1 MKKLYAIY
9 FSATGTTQK
18 CVGKVCD
25 GLGVKPVSELNLAD
39 NLKVELPEF
48 MAGDVVVVGV
58 PVYGGRVPT
67 VVADSISHLKGTG
80 AAAISLVVYGNRD
93 YDDALLELT
102 DILTDRDFHVIGAG
116 AFIGQ
121 HSIFP
126 KVGVSRPDLS
136 DEQCLIRFGK
146 ECMNAISEGHPI
158 ASEVPYIKGKK
169 PYKQSAGIILA
180 PVAKEEDCAKCG
192 ACVRKCPVGAISI
205 ETPWITDTTKCIGC
219 GRCITLCS
227 QKARKHTGLK
237 YSIFGAIFKAC
248 FSKRKEPEWTVV
260 K

>member
-1 MKKLYAIY
+1 MKKLHTIY

-18 CVGKVCD
+18 CVEKVCA
-25 GLGVKPVSELNLAD
+25 GLGMKPVSVLNLAD
-39 NLKVELPEF
+39 NLKTELPKF
-48 MAGDVVVVGV
+48 MTDDVVVVGV
-58 PVYGGRVPT
+58 PVYGGRVPA
-67 VVADSISHLKGTG
+67 VVVDAISHLKGNG
-80 AAAISLVVYGNRD
+80 AVAIALVVYGNRD

-102 DILTDRDFHVIGAG
+102 DVLTDRDFHVVGAG

-136 DEQCLIRFGK
+136 DEQCLNRFGK
-146 ECMNAISEGHPI
+146 ECMNAISKDHR

-169 PYKQSAGIILA
+169 PYKQSAGIVLA
-180 PVAKEEDCAKCG
+180 PVAKEQECVKCG
-192 ACVRKCPVGAISI
+192 ACVSKCPVGAIPS
-205 ETPWITDTTKCIGC
+205 ETPWITDTAKCISC
-219 GRCITLCS
+219 GRCIALCS
-227 QKARKHTGLK
+227 QNARKHSGLK
-237 YSIFGAIFKAC
+237 YSIFGAIFKAG

>member
-1 MKKLYAIY
+1 MKKIYTIY

-18 CVGKVCD
+18 CVEKVCA
-25 GLGVKPVSELNLAD
+25 GLGMKPVSELNLVD
-39 NLKVELPEF
+39 NLDVEFPQF
-48 MAGDVVVVGV
+48 TADDIVVVAV

-67 VVADSISHLKGTG
+67 VVADAFSHLKGNG
-80 AAAISLVVYGNRD
+80 VAAIAMVIYGNRD

-102 DILTDRDFHVIGAG
+102 DLLTDKDFHVIGAG

-136 DEQCLIRFGK
+136 DDQCLIKFGK
-146 ECMNAISEGHPI
+146 ECLNALSDGRNS
-158 ASEVPYIKGKK
+158 SEVPYIKGKK
-169 PYKQSAGIILA
+169 PYKHSANIVLA
-180 PVAKEEDCAKCG
+180 PVAKEQDCVKCG

-205 ETPWITDTTKCIGC
+205 DEPWITDTTKCISC

-227 QKARKHTGLK
+227 QKARKHSGLK
-237 YSIFGAIFKAC
+237 YSIIGAIFKAC
-248 FSKRKEPEWTVV
+248 FSKRREPEWTVV

>member
-1 MKKLYAIY
+1 MKKLYTIF
-9 FSATGTTQK
+9 FSATDTTRK
-18 CVGKVCD
+18 CVEKVCA
-25 GLGVKPVSELNLAD
+25 GLGMKPVSELNLAD
-39 NLKVELPEF
+39 NLKTELPEF
-48 MAGDVVVVGV
+48 MADDIVVIGV

-67 VVADSISHLKGTG
+67 VVADVLSHLKGNG
-80 AAAISLVVYGNRD
+80 AAALALVVYGNRD

-102 DILTDRDFHVIGAG
+102 DVLTDRDFHVVGAG

-126 KVGVSRPDLS
+126 KVGASRPDFS

-146 ECMNAISEGHPI
+146 ECMNAISKDHC

-169 PYKQSAGIILA
+169 PYKQLAGIVLA
-180 PVAKEEDCAKCG
+180 PVAKEQDCVKCG
-192 ACVRKCPVGAISI
+192 ACVRKCPVGAISS
-205 ETPWITDTTKCIGC
+205 ETPWITDTAKCISC

-227 QKARKHTGLK
+227 QNARKHTGLK